1 MLYAHETSQ
10 ILGNMFI
17 NNKYKTWHDNII
29 TKAKN
34 RTLTCYTE
42 KHHIL
47 PKCLGGLN
55 NEDNLVRLT
64 AKEHFI
70 VHMLL
75 CKFTEGRNRH
85 LVLVAFEGMCRLK
98 SDRRNYKITS
108 RISAKLREESREHSH
123 MKTDK
128 YKQMFSK
135 RMLGNTIT
143 LGFKHKSE
151 TKNKIAERLKGNQN
165 TKGMVF
171 INKDGKSRAV
181 KPELVNDYL
190 KEGFKLGK
198 DRSYITAEYREMHR
212 RLTTARYK
220 KVA

>member
-1 MLYAHETSQ
+1 METVD
-10 ILGNMFI
+10 
-17 NNKYKTWHDNII
+17 NKYKVWHDNII
-29 TKAKN
+29 AKAKS

-47 PKCLGGLN
+47 PKCLGGSN

-135 RMLGNTIT
+135 RMMGNTIT

-198 DRSYITAEYREMHR
+198 DRGYITAEYRELHR

>member
-1 MLYAHETSQ
+1 
-10 ILGNMFI
+10 MFL

-47 PKCLGGLN
+47 PKCLGGSN

-70 VHMLL
+70 IHMLL

-108 RISAKLREESREHSH
+108 RISAKLREESREYSH

-143 LGFKHKSE
+143 LGFKHKEE
-151 TKNKIAERLKGNQN
+151 TKNKIAERMKGNKN
-165 TKGMVF
+165 TLGMIFV
-171 INKDGKSRAV
+171 NKDGKNKVV
-181 KPELVNDYL
+181 KPELVDNYL
-190 KEGFKLGK
+190 KQGYQLGK
-198 DRSYITAEYREMHR
+198 DRGYITEEYRKLQG
-212 RLTTARYK
+212 RLTKERYK

>member
-1 MLYAHETSQ
+1 
-10 ILGNMFI
+10 MFI

-29 TKAKN
+29 AKAKN

-42 KHHIL
+42 KHHII
-47 PKCLGGLN
+47 PKCLGGSN

-75 CKFTEGRNRH
+75 CKFTTGRNRH

-98 SDRRNYKITS
+98 SDKRNYKITS
-108 RISAKLREESREHSH
+108 RIACILREQSKEHSH
-123 MKTDK
+123 MKTEK
-128 YKQMFSK
+128 YKKMFSK

-143 LGFKHKSE
+143 LGYKHKQE
-151 TKNKIAERLKGNQN
+151 TKNKIAKRMLGNQN

-171 INKDGKSRAV
+171 INKNGRNKVV

-190 KEGFKLGK
+190 KQGFQLGK
-198 DRSYITAEYREMHR
+198 DRAYITDEYRKLQG
-212 RLTTARYK
+212 RLTRERFK

>member
-1 MLYAHETSQ
+1 MANNMET
-10 ILGNMFI
+10 I
-17 NNKYKTWHDNII
+17 NNKYKVWHDNII
-29 TKAKN
+29 ARGKN
-34 RTLTCYTE
+34 RVLTCYTE
-42 KHHIL
+42 KHHII
-47 PKCLGGLN
+47 PKCLGGSN

-98 SDRRNYKITS
+98 NDRRNYKITS
-108 RISAKLREESREHSH
+108 RVSAKLREESKQHSH

-135 RMLGNTIT
+135 RMMGNTIT

-171 INKDGKSRAV
+171 INKNGKSRAV

-198 DRSYITAEYREMHR
+198 DRSYITAEYRELHR
-212 RLTTARYK
+212 RLTTARNK

>member
-1 MLYAHETSQ
+1 
-10 ILGNMFI
+10 MFL

-47 PKCLGGLN
+47 PKCLGGSN

-70 VHMLL
+70 IHMLL

-135 RMLGNTIT
+135 RMMGNTIT
-143 LGFKHKSE
+143 LGYKHKSE

-198 DRSYITAEYREMHR
+198 DRKR
-212 RLTTARYK
+212 
-220 KVA
+220 